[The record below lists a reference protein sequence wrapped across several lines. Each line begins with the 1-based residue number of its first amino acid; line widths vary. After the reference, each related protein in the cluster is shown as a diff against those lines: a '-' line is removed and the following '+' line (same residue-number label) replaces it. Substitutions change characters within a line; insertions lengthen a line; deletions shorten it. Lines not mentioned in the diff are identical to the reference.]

1 MTPRLGCGV
10 PMWMR
15 LALCTALLL
24 AFAGCGGSKAT
35 SSDAP
40 GQLLVEQTFVGKA
53 LYIEGAK
60 SYVSAEP
67 ENGSDTKEAELSY
80 ADRASTGSL
89 RLDPGRY
96 TLKSWQRPCDG
107 NCGYLDPPTD
117 ECSAPVEVTS
127 GADTRVKIEVEPG
140 KGCKIAVG

>member
-1 MTPRLGCGV
+1 MGR
-10 PMWMR
+10 MR
-15 LALCTALLL
+15 MLLVAVVALAT
-24 AFAGCGGSKAT
+24 AGCGGSEAP
-35 SSDAP
+35 SSDTA
-40 GQLLVEQTFVGKA
+40 GQLLVEQTFIGDAHYV
-53 LYIEGAK
+53 EGTK

-67 ENGSDTKEAELSY
+67 ENGGDTQEAELAYS
-80 ADRASTGSL
+80 DQASTGSL

-117 ECSAPVEVTS
+117 ECSAPVEIAA

-140 KGCKIAVG
+140 KGCEIVVPR